1 MAKQSRPGSTGRQK
15 SLRVEFTPTAW
26 EEFEYWSR
34 HDKQKLNKIF
44 TLIKECRRNPFHGTG
59 KPERLKH
66 KLNNIWSRRIDI
78 EHRLV
83 YTVDDNRLTIIQCRF
98 HY

>member
-1 MAKQSRPGSTGRQK
+1 MARQSHPSSTGKQK

-34 HDKQKLNKIF
+34 QDRQKLKKIF
-44 TLIKECRRNPFHGTG
+44 ALIKECQRTPFEGTG

-66 KLNNIWSRRIDI
+66 HLDNIWSRRIDI

-83 YTVDDNRLTIIQCRF
+83 YAVDDDRLTVIQCRF

>member
-1 MAKQSRPGSTGRQK
+1 MAKQSRLKSTGKQK
-15 SLRVEFTPTAW
+15 HFKVEFTQTAW

-34 HDKQKLNKIF
+34 QDRQKLKKIF
-44 TLIKECRRNPFHGTG
+44 ALIKECRRTPFKGTG

-66 KLNNIWSRRIDI
+66 QTNNIWSRRIDI

-83 YTVDDNRLTIIQCRF
+83 YAVDKNRLTIIQCRF